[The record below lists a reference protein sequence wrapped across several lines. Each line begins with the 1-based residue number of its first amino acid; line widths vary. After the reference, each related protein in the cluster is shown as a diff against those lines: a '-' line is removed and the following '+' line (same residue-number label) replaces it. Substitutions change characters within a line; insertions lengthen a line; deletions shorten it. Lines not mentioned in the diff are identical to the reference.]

1 MPRVV
6 SSAAG
11 RVAIL
16 AIVALGISVPAM
28 ADGSPAAH
36 GARAPHAKVLASA
49 AQAAK
54 RGPRGVRGP
63 RGAQGPQGAP
73 GAQGPQGPAGPAGA
87 AGSAVAYAAVILN
100 SPQQPTLQKAK
111 GFTSVRSPQPG
122 IYCLSAPGID
132 PATSGPVM
140 SGQYTTGPAYTATIV
155 SDAGLQQCGGGEFQ
169 VDTFWDSDGS
179 ANDQVSFWVAVP

>member
-1 MPRVV
+1 MRRVV

-11 RVAIL
+11 RIAIL

-36 GARAPHAKVLASA
+36 SGGAPHAKVVATVA
-49 AQAAK
+49 KAVK
-54 RGPRGVRGP
+54 RGPRGLRGP
-63 RGAQGPQGAP
+63 QGAQGAP
-73 GAQGPQGPAGPAGA
+73 GAQGPQGPAGPAGP

-132 PATSGPVM
+132 PATAGPVM
-140 SGQYTTGPAYTATIV
+140 SGEYTTGPAYTATIV

-169 VDTFWDSDGS
+169 VDTFWDADGS
-179 ANDQVSFWVAVP
+179 PNDQVSFWVAIP